1 MSCCTPSCC
10 TTNDQEVTPAQV
22 ENEAAGSCCAPSCCM
37 PVNQETMRKSVA
49 SVLPAVV
56 IGAGPVGLAAAAHL
70 LARGIDFVLLE
81 AGPIVGLAPRAWG
94 HVRMFSPWRY
104 NVDAASRRLLE
115 RDGWREPD
123 PDAFPTGADLVR
135 YYLEPLARTP
145 TITARLRLN
154 ARVTAITRAG
164 LGKVRNAGREDAP
177 FEIRVDDCGRES
189 RLFARAVIDASGT
202 WGNPSPAGASGIPAL
217 GEQALAHVIRYGMPD
232 VLGAERERYAGR
244 RTLVV
249 GTGHSAIGT
258 VIDLCAL
265 AAVTSG
271 TEVLWASRTGDLTR
285 AYGGG
290 AADQLPERGELGQH
304 LKRLIVAGAVTVL
317 APFAVNSMHPGADG
331 RIEVTGQS
339 ELADQAV
346 TIDQLVVATGLRPDL
361 GILRELRLDL
371 DMALECPSALGPLI
385 DPNVH
390 SCGTV
395 RPHGALELAQPEPGL
410 FIAGM
415 KSYGRAPTF
424 LLATGYEQVRS
435 IAAFLAGDIEAARRV
450 ELDLPQTGV
459 CSSNLASI
467 SDEGCC
473 PPASASCRSEPRVV
487 AACCGTAEER
497 EAMPA
502 EPA

>member
-1 MSCCTPSCC
+1 MSCCDSTCC
-10 TTNDQEVTPAQV
+10 TTNDQEVTPTPV
-22 ENEAAGSCCAPSCCM
+22 ENEATGSCCAPPCCM
-37 PVNQETMRKSVA
+37 PVSQETMRISVT
-49 SVLPAVV
+49 SVLPVVV

-70 LARGIDFVLLE
+70 LARGIDPVVLE

-104 NVDAASRRLLE
+104 NVDAASRGLLE
-115 RDGWREPD
+115 RDGWQEPD

-145 TITARLRLN
+145 AIAARLRLN

-164 LGKVRNAGREDAP
+164 LDKVRNAGREDVP
-177 FEIRVDDCGRES
+177 FELRVDECGRET
-189 RLFARAVIDASGT
+189 RLFARGVIDASGT
-202 WGNPSPAGASGIPAL
+202 WGNPSPAGTSGIPAL
-217 GEQALAHVIRYGMPD
+217 GEPAAAHMIRYGMPD

-285 AYGGG
+285 VYGGG

-304 LKRLIVAGAVTVL
+304 LKRLVADGTVTVL
-317 APFAVNSMHPGADG
+317 APFAVDSIRPGADG
-331 RIEVTGQS
+331 RLEVIGHS

-346 TIDQLVVATGLRPDL
+346 TVDQLVVATGLRPDL

-395 RPHGALELAQPEPGL
+395 RPHGALELAQPESGL

-435 IAAFLAGDIEAARRV
+435 IAAYLAGDIEAARRV

-459 CSSNLASI
+459 CSGSFAPI

-473 PPASASCRSEPRVV
+473 VPVSAGWGSNSAAVASCCGISGVREVV
-487 AACCGTAEER
+487 
-497 EAMPA
+497 PA

>member
-1 MSCCTPSCC
+1 M
-10 TTNDQEVTPAQV
+10 A
-22 ENEAAGSCCAPSCCM
+22 EASAL
-37 PVNQETMRKSVA
+37 PV
-49 SVLPAVV
+49 VV

-70 LARGIDFVLLE
+70 LARGIDPVILE
-81 AGPIVGLAPRAWG
+81 AGPVVGMAPRAWG

-104 NVDAASRRLLE
+104 NIDSASRRLLE
-115 RDGWREPD
+115 EQGWRAPGLGE
-123 PDAFPTGADLVR
+123 FPTGTDLAVH
-135 YYLEPLARTP
+135 YLEPLARTSAIAP
-145 TITARLRLN
+145 RLRLN
-154 ARVTAITRAG
+154 ARVTAIARAG

-177 FEIRVDDCGRES
+177 FELRVDECGRET

-202 WGNPSPAGASGIPAL
+202 WGNPSPAGASGLPAL
-217 GEQALAHVIRYGMPD
+217 GEQAATRLIRYGLPD

-258 VIDLCAL
+258 IIDLCAL
-265 AAVTSG
+265 AAVTSD

-290 AADQLPERGELGQH
+290 VADQLPERGELGQH
-304 LKRLIVAGAVTVL
+304 LKRLVAAGAVTVL
-317 APFAVNSMHPGADG
+317 APFAVDSIWPGADG
-331 RIEVTGQS
+331 RLEVIGRS
-339 ELADQAV
+339 DLADQAV
-346 TIDQLVVATGLRPDL
+346 MVDQLVVATGLRPDL
-361 GILRELRLDL
+361 GILQELRLDL
-371 DMALECPSALGPLI
+371 DVALECPSALGPLI

-395 RPHGALELAQPEPGL
+395 RPHGALELAQPELGL

-435 IAAFLAGDIEAARRV
+435 IAAFVAGDIEAARRV
-450 ELDLPQTGV
+450 ELDLPQTGI
-459 CSSNLASI
+459 CSSNVAPVSG
-467 SDEGCC
+467 EGCC
-473 PPASASCRSEPRVV
+473 VSVSTGYGSEP
-487 AACCGTAEER
+487 AAIASCCGTSEVR
-497 EAMPA
+497 EVVPA